1 MERFNYKKKYGQ
13 NFITDKNL
21 INKIVNLVPIT
32 KNDLVIEVGPG
43 SGALTLDLVNR
54 AKNVIIYEIDFDLEE
69 IINNKLNDYD
79 NYKLIINDFLDVDI
93 KKDIDDYQFD
103 NLIFVSNLPYYVT
116 TPIIKKFIDDG
127 ILCDYMVVMVQD
139 EVADRLSAVV
149 GSKDYGSLTV
159 YLNAFYDIK
168 KELKVNRKLFFPIP
182 NVDSAV
188 VVMKKKGIIKI
199 NNYEYFKKFVR
210 DCFRFKR
217 KNLRNNLKGYDIDI
231 IESLLSK
238 YNLSLSNRAEEIDYD
253 IFIDIANKMSE

>member
-54 AKNVIIYEIDFDLEE
+54 AKNVIIYEIDSDLEE

-188 VVMKKKGIIKI
+188 VVMKKKDNIKI
-199 NNYEYFKKFVR
+199 NNYDFFKKFVK

-238 YNLSLSNRAEEIDYD
+238 YNLSLSNRAEEIDYS